1 MRGIENFADD
11 SSCKFKDNIEWMLD
25 EQLFFELTVLL
36 GKPEI
41 GMFAFRLNKQ
51 LSRYV
56 AWMPDPKAEAIDVF
70 ALDWKGTFIYDFPP
84 FSLVSSIVRK
94 TLIADDAEV
103 GLVAP
108 VWVTQNWYTTVLELL
123 IDHPVIIK
131 VKQNTLKIQGSNKIH
146 PLVNRLHLMA
156 CRISVKRSKRK
167 CFSNFV
173 EILMAS

>member
-1 MRGIENFADD
+1 M
-11 SSCKFKDNIEWMLD
+11 
-25 EQLFFELTVLL
+25 
-36 GKPEI
+36 
-41 GMFAFRLNKQ
+41 
-51 LSRYV
+51 
-56 AWMPDPKAEAIDVF
+56 
-70 ALDWKGTFIYDFPP
+70 
-84 FSLVSSIVRK
+84 SSIVRK

-156 CRISVKRSKRK
+156 CPISVKRSKTEM
-167 CFSNFV
+167 F
-173 EILMAS
+173 